1 MSDILNDSSVVA
13 GSRDVTINSV
23 VYTAT
28 NWDWDDETTEV
39 ERSDKNNI
47 ISGVKVIRRN
57 KQSGTGTLQLATTA
71 TPLPPMFVVFTT
83 TDIDGATVNCYLTKR
98 GRKEVN
104 AGETTVPVSFRKA
117 VGAVV
122 IS

>member
-1 MSDILNDSSVVA
+1 MSDILNDASVVA
-13 GSRDVTINSV
+13 GSRDVTINGV
-23 VYTAT
+23 VYAAT
-28 NWDWDDETTEV
+28 NWDWDDETSEV

-47 ISGVKVIRRN
+47 VTGFKMTRRN
-57 KQSGTGTLQLATTA
+57 KQTGTASLQLATTS
-71 TPLPPMFVVFTT
+71 TPMPPLFVVFSTN
-83 TDIDGATVNCYLTKR
+83 DIDGNAANVYLTKR

-104 AGETTVPVSFRKA
+104 AGETTVPVSYRKA